1 MKSKIDMTGVGM
13 RYKTQYFTSEKN
25 ALLES
30 QQRYIIVN
38 RFAAISWVYVEF
50 VRVHE
55 LVLLAS
61 TLDAI

>member
-1 MKSKIDMTGVGM
+1 MPSLGM

-30 QQRYIIVN
+30 QQCYIIVN
-38 RFAAISWVYVEF
+38 RFAAISWVCVEF

-61 TLDAI
+61 TFDAI